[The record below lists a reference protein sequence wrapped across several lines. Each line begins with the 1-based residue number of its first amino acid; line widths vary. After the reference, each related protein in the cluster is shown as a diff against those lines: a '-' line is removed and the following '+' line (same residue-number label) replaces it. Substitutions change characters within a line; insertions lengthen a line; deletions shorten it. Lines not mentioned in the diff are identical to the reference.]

1 MFCYNTVREQMFVY
15 GRMVWAF
22 PYPEICIKGKI
33 DLDRVILH
41 CDCNCFFASVEAVL
55 NPELNNYAFAVC
67 GDPQSRHGII
77 LAKNEKAKK
86 YGVKTGEAIW
96 QAKAKCPGLVTVPS
110 HHKIYKEFSEKIF
123 NIYCRYT
130 DLVEPFG
137 IDECWL
143 DVTGSVHLFGSG
155 KEIADE
161 LRRVVKKEI
170 GVTISVGV
178 SYNKIFAKMGSDYKK
193 PDATTEITADN
204 FKNLLYSL
212 PIGDLFMAGRKT
224 AEKLRSIG
232 IRTIGDVAQTD
243 EKLLCRILGE
253 NGRILWQY
261 ANGYDYSSVLRFD
274 YREAYKSIGN
284 GATFKRDLMNSGD
297 VRTCVFFLCDK
308 VAARLRKHNY
318 ECSALQVGI
327 KDTNFNIIQRSSQ
340 LPSPTD
346 LSYDLRQAA
355 LTLIESNIDVDKE
368 PIRSLTVTGT
378 KLLNGEEVCEQIS
391 FLDLDYHMKR
401 EKEHRLE
408 CAKDNIRHK
417 YGIEKLTRCSFID
430 NEFGF

>member
-1 MFCYNTVREQMFVY
+1 MERT
-15 GRMVWAF
+15 
-22 PYPEICIKGKI
+22 
-33 DLDRVILH
+33 ILH
-41 CDCNCFFASVEAVL
+41 CDCNSFFASVEGVL
-55 NPELNNYAFAVC
+55 NPELKKYAYAVC
-67 GDPQSRHGII
+67 GDPEYRHGII
-77 LAKNEKAKK
+77 LAKNESAKK

-96 QAKAKCPGLVTVPS
+96 QAKSKCPKLVTVKP
-110 HHKIYKEFSEKIF
+110 HYEMYKKYSEIIF

-143 DVTGSVHLFGSG
+143 DVSGTTHLFGTG
-155 KEIADE
+155 EEIADE
-161 LRRVVKKEI
+161 LRRVVKAET
-170 GVTISVGV
+170 GLTISVGV

-193 PDATTEITADN
+193 PDATTEITPEN
-204 FKNLLYSL
+204 FKELLYSL
-212 PIGDLFMAGRKT
+212 PIGDLFMVGRKT

-232 IRTIGDVAQTD
+232 IRTIGDAAETD
-243 EKLLCRILGE
+243 EKILYRILGE
-253 NGRILWQY
+253 NGRMLWQY
-261 ANGYDYSSVLRFD
+261 ANGYDYSPVLRFD

-284 GATFKRDLMNSGD
+284 GATFKRDLMNFGD

-327 KDTNFNIIQRSSQ
+327 KDTHFQTIQRSSQ

-346 LSYDLRQAA
+346 LSYDLRNAA
-355 LTLIESNIDVDKE
+355 LFLIEANVDIEKE

-378 KLLNGEEVCEQIS
+378 KLLNGDEVCEQIS
-391 FLDLDYHMKR
+391 FLDLDYHVKR

-408 CAKDNIRHK
+408 CTKDNIRHK
-417 YGIEKLTRCSFID
+417 YGLGTITRCSFID
-430 NEFGF
+430 NDFGF

>member
-1 MFCYNTVREQMFVY
+1 ME
-15 GRMVWAF
+15 
-22 PYPEICIKGKI
+22 
-33 DLDRVILH
+33 RVILH

-55 NPELNNYAFAVC
+55 NPELNKYAFAVC
-67 GDPQSRHGII
+67 GDPEHRHGIV

-86 YGVKTGEAIW
+86 YGVQTGEAIW
-96 QAKAKCPGLVTVPS
+96 QAKAKCPKLLTVAP
-110 HHKIYKEFSEKIF
+110 HYREYKEFSKRIF
-123 NIYCRYT
+123 DIYCRYT

-161 LRRVVKKEI
+161 LREVVKKEI

-193 PDATTEITADN
+193 PDATTEITPEN
-204 FKNLLYSL
+204 FKELLYPL
-212 PIGDLFMAGRKT
+212 PIGDLFMVGRKT

-232 IRTIGDVAQTD
+232 IRTIGDGAETD
-243 EKLLCRILGE
+243 EKILYRILGE
-253 NGRILWQY
+253 NGRMLWQY
-261 ANGYDYSSVLRFD
+261 ANGYDYSPVLRFD

-284 GATFKRDLMNSGD
+284 GATFKRDLMNFGD

-327 KDTNFNIIQRSSQ
+327 KDTHFQTIQRSSQ

-346 LSYDLRQAA
+346 LSYDLRNAA
-355 LTLIESNIDVDKE
+355 LSLIEANVDIEKE

-378 KLLNGEEVCEQIS
+378 KLLNGDDVCEQIS
-391 FLDLDYHMKR
+391 FLDLDYHIKR

-408 CAKDNIRHK
+408 CTKDNIRHK
-417 YGIEKLTRCSFID
+417 YGLGTITRCSFID
-430 NEFGF
+430 NDFGF